1 MARIVKGDTRNEG
14 ETHMKNKVIIIE
26 DNDYKYFTTKAVL
39 QSQLKLDVHT
49 QTAESGQELV
59 QATAGFN
66 PNQII
71 FKPQGGVADLLF
83 KLKKRK
89 INRRNTEIILISA
102 SEVGDDHMERFQDYL
117 ENEIPALASAA

>member
-14 ETHMKNKVIIIE
+14 ETNMKNKVIIIE